1 MEENVKSTN
10 KGAGKTR
17 IRTPI
22 FKKKRR
28 EQDQKRKISTPA
40 TRLLRTASIHHMQC
54 NDYVLSDDLATI
66 KDTSTVELHPH
77 DIVSSLSGVH
87 LPLMLQGPDGSIPGK
102 QCEACGS
109 ANSSHF
115 VDNNQLEELT
125 NFFLKKELLLREEL
139 KEVKE
144 ALSKQDE
151 SLKESGDDVT
161 IRSKDFLHM
170 VELLNANKEL
180 FIKVVQDPS
189 SGLPQLTHKR
199 MESEPSTSSEGK
211 LQVECSPSDHSILDE
226 VAHSVKLEDGGAEA
240 SREKETDILKKQN
253 NNATVLSRYKYI
265 KHRIKDVIKDNS
277 KELHRISMDG
287 IMHKIPCGRKV
298 SNNMKKG
305 VLGSWKR
312 CSSENFVRDS
322 KYASKTI
329 RRSRSLTESLDKYSG
344 LLKSISSREPE
355 RPPERSQPLR
365 TDNSLDRIFSL
376 PDFDSY
382 IYQMRKMTSTYILD
396 NCFLDDTDN
405 SDELKMVGDYAESD
419 LLLER
424 IIEVDDQLTVH
435 RDMEIIHSTSE
446 QDRDKH
452 SIIPHDYTVQEDL
465 ENVKSIEG
473 DIDNDEASMELTVLR
488 STLNI
493 GVQRKDEAEF
503 NYVQAILQ
511 KSGFIGEDYLRE
523 LYSPGHPT
531 NSESDKVFDEELLFD
546 LVNEVLLKIYN
557 SSFTYCPLL
566 SHLVSRTRPVPSGSH
581 LLQEVWANISWH
593 LSSQMQEDE
602 AVESL
607 VARHYARNDG
617 WMNLQHEIE
626 IVGLELEDIILDD
639 LLDEVVYQFYKFYH
653 Q

>member
-1 MEENVKSTN
+1 MN

-17 IRTPI
+17 IRIPI

-28 EQDQKRKISTPA
+28 EQDHKRKISASA
-40 TRLLRTASIHHMQC
+40 TRLLRTVSIHHMQC
-54 NDYVLSDDLATI
+54 NDYVLPDDLATI
-66 KDTSTVELHPH
+66 KDASTVELHPH

-102 QCEACGS
+102 QCEVCGS

-144 ALSKQDE
+144 ALSKQDK
-151 SLKESGDDVT
+151 SLKESGEDVT

-180 FIKVVQDPS
+180 FIKVVQDPRLGLTKYIQDQS
-189 SGLPQLTHKR
+189 NSQVSAGLWKSCSFPVTAVNSGGLPQLSHKR

-240 SREKETDILKKQN
+240 SREKETNILKKQN

-265 KHRIKDVIKDNS
+265 KHRIMDVIKDNS
-277 KELHRISMDG
+277 KELHRISMDS

-312 CSSENFVRDS
+312 CSSESFVRDS
-322 KYASKTI
+322 KYASKRI

-355 RPPERSQPLR
+355 RPPERSQTMR

-382 IYQMRKMTSTYILD
+382 ISNEDDESRGHNASLSLDLESTYILD
-396 NCFLDDTDN
+396 GCFLDGTDN

-424 IIEVDDQLTVH
+424 IIVVDDQLTVH
-435 RDMEIIHSTSE
+435 RDMEINYSTNE

-452 SIIPHDYTVQEDL
+452 SITPHDFTVQEGKFLQLFVLNRTSDL
-465 ENVKSIEG
+465 N
-473 DIDNDEASMELTVLR
+473 
-488 STLNI
+488 
-493 GVQRKDEAEF
+493 EF
-503 NYVQAILQ
+503 HSNNCCR
-511 KSGFIGEDYLRE
+511 FRE
-523 LYSPGHPT
+523 
-531 NSESDKVFDEELLFD
+531 
-546 LVNEVLLKIYN
+546 
-557 SSFTYCPLL
+557 C
-566 SHLVSRTRPVPSGSH
+566 
-581 LLQEVWANISWH
+581 
-593 LSSQMQEDE
+593 
-602 AVESL
+602 
-607 VARHYARNDG
+607 
-617 WMNLQHEIE
+617 
-626 IVGLELEDIILDD
+626 
-639 LLDEVVYQFYKFYH
+639 
-653 Q
+653 